1 MLTHDG
7 HYIQKEGLAMPAPHL
22 AHSWMTQ
29 LDATIKGEAKN
40 ILRLMAVPKA
50 GCERLPETPLI
61 IIIF

>member
-40 ILRLMAVPKA
+40 ILRPFQVNNLF
-50 GCERLPETPLI
+50 LI
-61 IIIF
+61 TARV